1 MAKELGPFVDST
13 SNQADAYLELML
25 PHRAD
30 LLKKSI
36 ALAHQA
42 QGKYPGV
49 TFEEL
54 TLEIAVQMFH
64 SMSLIQS

>member
-25 PHRAD
+25 PQRAD
-30 LLKKSI
+30 LLKQSV
-36 ALAHQA
+36 ALAHQVH
-42 QGKYPGV
+42 GKYPGV

-54 TLEIAVQMFH
+54 TLEIAVQMFPF
-64 SMSLIQS
+64 MSSIQS

>member
-1 MAKELGPFVDST
+1 
-13 SNQADAYLELML
+13 ML

-36 ALAHQA
+36 ALAHHV

-54 TLEIAVQMFH
+54 TLEIAVQMFP